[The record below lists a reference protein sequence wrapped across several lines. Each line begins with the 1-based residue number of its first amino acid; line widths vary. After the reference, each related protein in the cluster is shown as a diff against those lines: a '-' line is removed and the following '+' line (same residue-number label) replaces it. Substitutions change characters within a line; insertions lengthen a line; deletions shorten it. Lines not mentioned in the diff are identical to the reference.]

1 MATERK
7 VHWVPLESNPEVIN
21 AMISRLGVSPSFGF
35 NDVWGLD
42 DELLGMVAQPVKA
55 VIFLFPLTD
64 KSESTRAQKV
74 ASATNTVSPNVWF
87 MRQTIGN
94 ACGTMAVIH
103 ALANNQADIPIEG
116 HLAEFFAKTKTLSP
130 EERAEL
136 LENDEVIAGTHSEG
150 ASGGQ
155 TAAPDAEAA
164 IDLHFI
170 AFVNVDGDMYE
181 LDGRH
186 AAPINHGVSTDLLKV
201 MYWLDAAGV
210 IKQRIRELDGGSLE
224 FTVLA
229 LGPHPNMQF

>member
-1 MATERK
+1 MSAERK
-7 VHWVPLESNPEVIN
+7 VHWIPLESNPEVIN
-21 AMISRLGVSPSFGF
+21 AMIARLGVSSSIGF

-42 DELLGMVAQPVKA
+42 DDLLAMVAQPVKA
-55 VIFLFPLTD
+55 VIFLFPLTEE
-64 KSESTRAQKV
+64 SEASRAQKI
-74 ASATNTVSPNVWF
+74 ASAANTVSPNVWF

-103 ALANNQADIPIEG
+103 ALANSQADIPISG
-116 HLAEFFAKTKTLSP
+116 HLAEFFHKTKDLTP
-130 EERAEL
+130 EERAAL
-136 LENDEVIAGTHSEG
+136 LENDEVIAGTHLEG

-186 AAPINHGVSTDLLKV
+186 AAPINHGASTDVLKV
-201 MYWLDAAGV
+201 AY
-210 IKQRIRELDGGSLE
+210 
-224 FTVLA
+224 
-229 LGPHPNMQF
+229 